1 MENGSLSGVRARYG
15 NFSEA
20 VCSMYMRQ
28 VVSGLE
34 YLHAQGVLHRDIKGA
49 NILTTKDGVAKL
61 ADFGVACAGSDSSV
75 LDENVVGSP
84 YWMAPEIIEMSAPPS
99 TACDI
104 WSLGCTILELT
115 EGQPP
120 HFDLSPMQA
129 LFRIVSDDAPPLP
142 AGASEALRGF
152 LLRCFHRE
160 SVLRSTAAALL
171 SHAWLKHTAVQD
183 ARFAPDA
190 FAATPTAGA
199 RRASETPSPLGLTYS
214 PSEDSRSSALSPAA
228 LASYADDEDEDYDVG
243 FSRADDDDCF
253 GDALRRRP
261 QDLRASASPSLDSA
275 PGDDDAIS
283 GFGRGCA
290 GSERGSEQSLHA
302 GDPFG
307 GLFDTELDF
316 LHDDDRELRTRRTH
330 ELQAQYAQLALGF
343 GPLCDSDDDAP
354 RDAARELDG
363 VRLQSLRVLG
373 RERILGGGGGAP
385 THSAESVKPLRAES
399 SRRRDIHEAVERR
412 PRKV

>member
-1 MENGSLSGVRARYG
+1 MYKLGTVIGHGSSGVVHQAYQQTTGARRASDTQRRPEASGHIAREIELLAKLEHPNIVKYFDVVDSHADGHLYIVLEYMENGSLSGVRARYG

-104 WSLGCTILELT
+104 WPARRALWQTSLGCTILELT

-152 LLRCFHRE
+152 LLRCSRPRFHRE

-171 SHAWLKHTAVQD
+171 SHAWLK
-183 ARFAPDA
+183 
-190 FAATPTAGA
+190 
-199 RRASETPSPLGLTYS
+199 
-214 PSEDSRSSALSPAA
+214 
-228 LASYADDEDEDYDVG
+228 
-243 FSRADDDDCF
+243 
-253 GDALRRRP
+253 
-261 QDLRASASPSLDSA
+261 
-275 PGDDDAIS
+275 
-283 GFGRGCA
+283 
-290 GSERGSEQSLHA
+290 
-302 GDPFG
+302 
-307 GLFDTELDF
+307 
-316 LHDDDRELRTRRTH
+316 
-330 ELQAQYAQLALGF
+330 
-343 GPLCDSDDDAP
+343 
-354 RDAARELDG
+354 
-363 VRLQSLRVLG
+363 
-373 RERILGGGGGAP
+373 
-385 THSAESVKPLRAES
+385 
-399 SRRRDIHEAVERR
+399 
-412 PRKV
+412 